1 MSFWAWF
8 ISFCWMS
15 SRMFSLSF
23 KESHLNH
30 TYIQITHLK
39 LTVEEATVNN
49 LCKKHKIMRLQLW
62 VFEGN
67 TFYTCECLKLFNKK
81 DPVRMKVSS
90 CHYYW
95 ALLVSFILCVFLEEN
110 TIPQSLEKIMM
121 VKIFA
126 FKSLNLYL
134 SPFIQSFWFL

>member
-1 MSFWAWF
+1 
-8 ISFCWMS
+8 
-15 SRMFSLSF
+15 
-23 KESHLNH
+23 
-30 TYIQITHLK
+30 
-39 LTVEEATVNN
+39 
-49 LCKKHKIMRLQLW
+49 
-62 VFEGN
+62 
-67 TFYTCECLKLFNKK
+67 
-81 DPVRMKVSS
+81 MKVSS

-134 SPFIQSFWFL
+134 SPFIQSF